1 MKKITKLV
9 SGFALSI
16 AVVMGSSIGS
26 AKAESFNSVS
36 HFHQIKVLQE
46 KILLGT
52 HEGLYELTGSN
63 SMKKM
68 GTEEFDVM
76 GLAVLGGKI
85 FAGGHP
91 MPGSKLPAPVG
102 LVSSNDLGKS
112 WKLISLGG
120 KVDFHLLEGANS
132 ELYGADSQSGNL
144 MYSTDSGKKWKSI
157 DTNVFSDIAVSP
169 EMKGMAIALKDSNLM
184 LTYNS
189 FNTMVT
195 IKSSLK
201 FTQIEWTKAA
211 LYGVSGS
218 SLYKS
223 TNVGKTWSKLTTF
236 KGEPGIL
243 GASENLLVVTVGSDF
258 YKSLNA
264 GKNFKKVL

>member
-9 SGFALSI
+9 AGFALSL

-26 AKAESFNSVS
+26 ARAESFNAVS

-68 GTEEFDVM
+68 GTEQFDVM

-85 FAGGHP
+85 FASGHP
-91 MPGSKLPAPVG
+91 MAGSKLPTPVG

-112 WKLISLGG
+112 WKQISLGG

-144 MYSTDSGKKWKSI
+144 MYSADSGKKWKSLG
-157 DTNVFSDIAVSP
+157 TNAYSEIAVSP
-169 EMKGMAIALKDSNLM
+169 EMKGMAIALKDSNLW
-184 LTYNS
+184 LTENS
-189 FNTMVT
+189 FNKTVN

-201 FTQIEWTKAA
+201 FNQIEWTKSG
-211 LYGVSGS
+211 LFGLSGS

-236 KGEPGIL
+236 TGVPGIL
-243 GASENLLVVTVGSDF
+243 GASENLMIVTVGSDF
-258 YKSLNA
+258 YKSANS
-264 GKNFKKVL
+264 GKSFKKVS

>member
-1 MKKITKLV
+1 
-9 SGFALSI
+9 
-16 AVVMGSSIGS
+16 
-26 AKAESFNSVS
+26 
-36 HFHQIKVLQE
+36 
-46 KILLGT
+46 
-52 HEGLYELTGSN
+52 
-63 SMKKM
+63 
-68 GTEEFDVM
+68 
-76 GLAVLGGKI
+76 
-85 FAGGHP
+85 
-91 MPGSKLPAPVG
+91 
-102 LVSSNDLGKS
+102 
-112 WKLISLGG
+112 
-120 KVDFHLLEGANS
+120 
-132 ELYGADSQSGNL
+132 

-184 LTYNS
+184 LTDNS